1 MARDDLMAVLNINK
15 KIQENKE
22 EKEHNLI
29 SAALKLF
36 TEKGVKETSVQEI
49 TNEAGVAKGTFYL
62 YFKDKYELQ
71 DYLIARKSKQ
81 LFNDAIKSLRKQK
94 IKDYKEEFI
103 YVIDYIIDKLTKNKL
118 LLKFI
123 SKNLSWGL
131 YNDKLSK
138 LIDDS
143 NIGVQ
148 EFFLSEIEKNN
159 VKIDNPELKLFMIVE
174 LVSGTIFNSIMT
186 SKPLPIKELKPYLY
200 NEIRGML
207 S

>member
-1 MARDDLMAVLNINK
+1 MAVLNINK

-22 EKEHNLI
+22 EKEQNLI

-103 YVIDYIIDKLTKNKL
+103 YVIDYIIDKLSKNKL

-148 EFFLSEIEKNN
+148 ELFLSEIEKNN

-174 LVSGTIFNSIMT
+174 LVSGTIFSSIMT

>member
-1 MARDDLMAVLNINK
+1 MARDDFMAVLNINK

-22 EKEHNLI
+22 EKEQNLI

-103 YVIDYIIDKLTKNKL
+103 YVIDYIIDKLSKNKL

-174 LVSGTIFNSIMT
+174 LVSGTIFSSIMT

>member
-1 MARDDLMAVLNINK
+1 MTELNK
-15 KIQENKE
+15 KIQDNKE
-22 EKEHNLI
+22 EKEQHLT

-36 TEKGVKETSVQEI
+36 TEKGVKATSVQEI
-49 TNEAGVAKGTFYL
+49 TKEAGVAKGTFYL

-81 LFNDAIKSLRKQK
+81 LFNDAIKALNKK
-94 IKDYKEEFI
+94 KTDNFVDNLI

-118 LLKFI
+118 LLNFI

-138 LIDDS
+138 LIDDEA
-143 NIGVQ
+143 IGVQ
-148 EFFLSEIEKNN
+148 DFFLSELKNN
-159 VKIDNPELKLFMIVE
+159 NIKITNPEIKLYMIIE
-174 LVSGTIFNSIMT
+174 LVSGAIFSSIMN
-186 SKPLPIKELKPYLY
+186 SKPMPIKELKPFLY
-200 NEIRGML
+200 DEIRGML

>member
-1 MARDDLMAVLNINK
+1 MAMIKNNK

-22 EKEHNLI
+22 EKENKLL
-29 SAALKLF
+29 SSALKLF
-36 TEKGVKETSVQEI
+36 TEKGVKDTSIQEI
-49 TNEAGVAKGTFYL
+49 TDDAGVAKGTFYL
-62 YFKDKYELQ
+62 YFKDKYEIQ
-71 DYLIARKSKQ
+71 DYLIAKISKQ
-81 LFNDAIKSLRKQK
+81 LFSSAIKKLNKQN
-94 IKDYKEEFI
+94 IKDYKERIIFI
-103 YVIDYIIDKLTKNKL
+103 VDYIIDVLTKNKL

-138 LIDDS
+138 LIDDES
-143 NIGVQ
+143 LGVQ
-148 EFFLSEIEKNN
+148 EAFLDIIKSNKANIEY
-159 VKIDNPELKLFMIVE
+159 PELKLYMIIE

-200 NEIRGML
+200 DEIRGML

>member
-1 MARDDLMAVLNINK
+1 MAMIKNNK

-22 EKEHNLI
+22 EKENKLL
-29 SAALKLF
+29 SSALKLF
-36 TEKGVKETSVQEI
+36 TEKGVKDTSIQEI
-49 TNEAGVAKGTFYL
+49 TDDAGVAKGTFYL
-62 YFKDKYELQ
+62 YFKDKYEIQ
-71 DYLIARKSKQ
+71 DYLIAKISKQ
-81 LFNDAIKSLRKQK
+81 LFSSAIKKLNKQNV
-94 IKDYKEEFI
+94 KDYKERIIFI
-103 YVIDYIIDKLTKNKL
+103 VDYIIDVLTKNKL

-138 LIDDS
+138 LIDDES
-143 NIGVQ
+143 LGVQ
-148 EFFLSEIEKNN
+148 EAFLDIIKSSKANIEY
-159 VKIDNPELKLFMIVE
+159 PELKLYMIIE

-200 NEIRGML
+200 DEIRGML

>member
-1 MARDDLMAVLNINK
+1 MAVNNK
-15 KIQENKE
+15 VQENKE

-81 LFNDAIKSLRKQK
+81 LFNDAIKALNKTDLKKFDDR
-94 IKDYKEEFI
+94 IIFI
-103 YVIDYIIDKLTKNKL
+103 IDNIIDKLTKNKL

-138 LIDDS
+138 LINDE

-148 EFFLSEIEKNN
+148 EFCLNEFEKSK
-159 VKIDNPELKLFMIVE
+159 VKIENPELKLYMIIE
-174 LVSGTIFNSIMT
+174 LVSGTIFNSIMN

-200 NEIRGML
+200 KEIRGML

>member
-1 MARDDLMAVLNINK
+1 M
-15 KIQENKE
+15 
-22 EKEHNLI
+22 
-29 SAALKLF
+29 
-36 TEKGVKETSVQEI
+36 
-49 TNEAGVAKGTFYL
+49 
-62 YFKDKYELQ
+62 
-71 DYLIARKSKQ
+71 
-81 LFNDAIKSLRKQK
+81 FNDAIKSLRKQK

>member
-1 MARDDLMAVLNINK
+1 MAVLKLNK

-81 LFNDAIKSLRKQK
+81 LFNDAIKALDKTDLKKFDDR
-94 IKDYKEEFI
+94 IIFI
-103 YVIDYIIDKLTKNKL
+103 IDNIIDKLTKNKL

-138 LIDDS
+138 LINDE

-148 EFFLSEIEKNN
+148 EFCLNELQKSK
-159 VKIDNPELKLFMIVE
+159 VKIDNLELKLYMIIE
-174 LVSGTIFNSIMT
+174 LVSGTIFNSIMNG
-186 SKPLPIKELKPYLY
+186 KPLPIKELKPYLY

>member
-1 MARDDLMAVLNINK
+1 MAVLNINK

-22 EKEHNLI
+22 EKEQNLI

-94 IKDYKEEFI
+94 LKDYKEEFI
-103 YVIDYIIDKLTKNKL
+103 YVIDYIIDKLSKNKI

-148 EFFLSEIEKNN
+148 ELFLSEIEKNN

-174 LVSGTIFNSIMT
+174 LVSGTIFSSIMT

>member
-1 MARDDLMAVLNINK
+1 MAVL
-15 KIQENKE
+15 KIKQKIKENKE
-22 EKEHNLI
+22 EKANNLI

-81 LFNDAIKSLRKQK
+81 LFNDAIKALNKSDL
-94 IKDYKEEFI
+94 KEFDDRI
-103 YVIDYIIDKLTKNKL
+103 IFIIDHITDHLTKNKL

-123 SKNLSWGL
+123 SKNLAWGL
-131 YNDKLSK
+131 YNDKLFK
-138 LIDDS
+138 LIDDES
-143 NIGVQ
+143 IGVQ
-148 EFFLSEIEKNN
+148 EFCLNEMKKSK
-159 VKIDNPELKLFMIVE
+159 VKIENPELKLYMIIE
-174 LVSGTIFNSIMT
+174 LVSGIIFNSIMN

>member
-1 MARDDLMAVLNINK
+1 MAVLKLNK

-81 LFNDAIKSLRKQK
+81 LFNDAITALNKSDL
-94 IKDYKEEFI
+94 KEFDDRI
-103 YVIDYIIDKLTKNKL
+103 IFIIDHIIDHLTKNKL

-131 YNDKLSK
+131 YNDKLFK
-138 LIDDS
+138 LIDDES
-143 NIGVQ
+143 IGVQ
-148 EFFLSEIEKNN
+148 EFCLNEMKKSK
-159 VKIDNPELKLFMIVE
+159 VKIENPELKLYMIIE
-174 LVSGTIFNSIMT
+174 LVSGIIFNSIMN

>member
-1 MARDDLMAVLNINK
+1 MAVL
-15 KIQENKE
+15 KIKQKIKENKE
-22 EKEHNLI
+22 EKANNLI

-81 LFNDAIKSLRKQK
+81 LFNDAIKALNKSDL
-94 IKDYKEEFI
+94 KEFDDRI
-103 YVIDYIIDKLTKNKL
+103 IFIIDHITDHLTKNKL

-131 YNDKLSK
+131 YNDKLFK
-138 LIDDS
+138 LIDDES
-143 NIGVQ
+143 IGVQ
-148 EFFLSEIEKNN
+148 EFCLNEMKKSK
-159 VKIDNPELKLFMIVE
+159 VKIENPELKLYMIIE
-174 LVSGTIFNSIMT
+174 LVSGIIFNSIMN

>member
-1 MARDDLMAVLNINK
+1 MAVLNINK

-22 EKEHNLI
+22 EKEQNLI

-103 YVIDYIIDKLTKNKL
+103 YVIDYIIDKLSKNKL

-174 LVSGTIFNSIMT
+174 LVSGTIFSSIMT